1 MVESRTASTTRAI
14 SFLYTLDMARLA
26 PYLVFVVSLA
36 VYLAT
41 LAPTVYRLD
50 SAESSAAAYNLGVPH
65 ATGYPFTCSWVKH
78 LPICPSAMS
87 ATDLI

>member
-14 SFLYTLDMARLA
+14 SFLYTLGMARLA
-26 PYLVFVVSLA
+26 PYLVFVVSFA

-50 SAESSAAAYNLGVPH
+50 SAELS

>member
-1 MVESRTASTTRAI
+1 MVESRAASTTRAI

-26 PYLVFVVSLA
+26 PYLVFVV
-36 VYLAT
+36 YLST

-50 SAESSAAAYNLGVPH
+50 IAELSAAAYNLGVPH
-65 ATGYPFTCSWVKH
+65 ATDYPFTCSWVKH